1 VTNIL
6 VAGVGGQGVI
16 LASDIMADTFLEAG
30 YDVKKSEVHGMAQRG
45 GSVSSHVRFGEKVYS
60 PIIKMG
66 EVDYL
71 CVMERME
78 TLRWL
83 NYCNKSTIIL
93 MDEVK
98 VNPPIVNLGDMA
110 EQPLDAPSGKAP
122 RVKQKGLSRRKG
134 SSAEFLTSPLY
145 QPLCFFFLLLVSFE
159 EPVAALLRY
168 TLNSVPLPFLLC
180 TFILPPNSSM
190 ILNEME
196 RPSPVPLSGDF
207 VV

>member
-1 VTNIL
+1 MDNKVTNIL

-16 LASDIMADTFLEAG
+16 LASDVMADTFLKAG

-83 NYCNKSTIIL
+83 QYCNKSTVIL
-93 MDEVK
+93 MDEVE
-98 VNPPIVNLGDMA
+98 VNPPIVNLGEMEYPEDIEEILRNNFKNFRIIPAAAIAA
-110 EQPLDAPSGKAP
+110 EAGVDRAANVVLTGALSMLLDID
-122 RVKQKGLSRRKG
+122 Q
-134 SSAEFLTSPLY
+134 EIW
-145 QPLCFFFLLLVSFE
+145 
-159 EPVAALLRY
+159 
-168 TLNSVPLPFLLC
+168 LNSVLARLPERLHELNKKAFLAGREA
-180 TFILPPNSSM
+180 IS
-190 ILNEME
+190 
-196 RPSPVPLSGDF
+196 DF
-207 VV
+207 

>member
-1 VTNIL
+1 MGSGATNIL

-66 EVDYL
+66 EVNYL

-83 NYCNKSTIIL
+83 NYCSKSTIIL
-93 MDEVK
+93 MDEVE
-98 VNPPIVNLGDMA
+98 VNPPIVNLGEMEYPRDIEEILRNNFKNFHIIPAANIAA
-110 EQPLDAPSGKAP
+110 ELGSERAANVVLTGALSMLLDIDQEIWLKSLLGRLPKRLHELNKKA
-122 RVKQKGLSRRKG
+122 
-134 SSAEFLTSPLY
+134 FLAGR
-145 QPLCFFFLLLVSFE
+145 
-159 EPVAALLRY
+159 AAL
-168 TLNSVPLPFLLC
+168 
-180 TFILPPNSSM
+180 PN
-190 ILNEME
+190 
-196 RPSPVPLSGDF
+196 F
-207 VV
+207 